1 MATLTLK
8 QATSNVTLAN
18 NAFLDAR
25 KTNNKDAI
33 IAAYANLFLANVAK
47 HRLAKNRKKVKK

>member
-8 QATSNVTLAN
+8 QATSNVTLAT

-25 KTNNKDAI
+25 KSNNKDAT

-47 HRLAKNRKKVKK
+47 SKLTKNRKKVKK